1 MAIDPFWG
9 GLANA
14 GATLAVGGGNLISD
28 IIFNKQRKELQE
40 KIFQREDTAVQRR
53 AADLEAAGLSKTLAA
68 GGSAQAGPVV
78 SMNAPKW
85 EGENPANSFITG
97 KMQAMQLQTV
107 DAQNKLLMY
116 QADKAKAD
124 ADKQNLEN
132 DVFRQTMQGD
142 IGAKNANADVAMR
155 SAANKLSLLSLE
167 ETQQALKNANLNLD
181 LTLKEQQIKENEMNA
196 AILNV
201 KRVFE
206 EQFGMERM
214 KAELAA
220 KQLANEI
227 TKYNK
232 DWYQTLKLP
241 VSGSADIWTKLAG
254 VVGQLTNE
262 KGFQAWWQNL
272 TQNLSNSYR
281 INK

>member
-1 MAIDPFWG
+1 MDPVTQAALITAGSSAAIS
-9 GLANA
+9 
-14 GATLAVGGGNLISD
+14 GGNFLSEVF
-28 IIFNKQRKELQE
+28 FNKRREKLQ
-40 KIFQREDTAVQRR
+40 KQVWAREDNAVQRR
-53 AADLEAAGLSKTLAA
+53 AADMEAAGLSKTLAA

-78 SMNAPKW
+78 SMNAPQW
-85 EGENPANSFITG
+85 EGENPANVFQNA

-107 DAQNKLLMY
+107 DSQNKLLMY

-124 ADKQNLEN
+124 AEKQNMEN
-132 DVFRQTMQGD
+132 DIIKQTMAGD

-167 ETQQALKNANLNLD
+167 ETQQGLKNANLNLD

-201 KRVFE
+201 RRVFE
-206 EQFGMERM
+206 DQFGMDRM

-254 VVGQLTNE
+254 IVGQLTNE
-262 KGFQAWWQNL
+262 KGFQAWWQNI
-272 TQNLSNSYR
+272 TNNLSNAYR
-281 INK
+281 SNK